1 MLYYIEWGFNHFEG
15 STTHMTVFKS
25 GTIDSAIEAAL
36 QELNLDRSQVD
47 VTVLTTPRRGF
58 LGIGAR
64 AAEIDVTPIPQTQ
77 PTATPVSKTQPVET
91 VADAETT
98 ATAVAT
104 PVATAETQEP
114 APADRQAAY
123 QQVAGELGDYLD
135 AIVEQLGIDAQSDV
149 TVNHRNVTVNFVT
162 EQEGLLIGKH
172 GRTINALQNLAQV
185 FLNHQRFSKLVV
197 TLDVANYRER
207 RLETLT
213 RLAENMA
220 REVVATGK
228 PVYLDPMPSF
238 ERKQIHSVLADNDH
252 VVTYSAGAEPKRA
265 VVITPR

>member
-1 MLYYIEWGFNHFEG
+1 
-15 STTHMTVFKS
+15 MTVFKS

-36 QELNLDRSQVD
+36 QELNLDRSQVNI
-47 VTVLTTPRRGF
+47 TVLTTPRRGF

-64 AAEIDVTPIPQTQ
+64 AAEIDVIPILQTQ
-77 PTATPVSKTQPVET
+77 PTVTPVSETQPVET
-91 VADAETT
+91 VTDTKTT
-98 ATAVAT
+98 VTAVAT
-104 PVATAETQEP
+104 VEAEVP

-123 QQVAGELGDYLD
+123 QRVARELGDYLD
-135 AIVEQLGIDAQSDV
+135 AIVEQLGINAQSDV